1 MTANK
6 SSSLPLLEL
15 DTLRTVVAI
24 AETGNFSAAAEV
36 VFRTPS
42 AVSMQIKKAE
52 SLLGRPLFKRDSRSV
67 VATPEG
73 ERLVQHGK
81 RMLALNREVM
91 ATFISPDVVGVV
103 RLGAP
108 DDMIE
113 HILPDL
119 LCRFAHSHAGIT
131 VDVVVDSSAKLR
143 EKVLGG
149 ELDLAMVTCAPET
162 PPQSDMEILFEEP
175 LTWAGMRHGI
185 AHEQNPL
192 PISVWEEGCS
202 WRNAGIK
209 SLADCKRDYRIALMS
224 AHIAGQRAAILA
236 DLAVAPIP
244 VSACV
249 NGIVAL
255 GPQQGLPTL
264 GNYVLG
270 MIISDRISKPAEAAA
285 DHLRAC
291 FAAQQPPASSLAGG
305 NAMPI

>member
-1 MTANK
+1 M
-6 SSSLPLLEL
+6 SSHSPTPLPLLEL
-15 DTLRTVVAI
+15 DTLRTLVAI

-42 AVSMQIKKAE
+42 AVSMQVKKAE
-52 SLLGRPLFKRDSRSV
+52 TLLGRPLFKRDSRSV
-67 VATPEG
+67 VATPDG

-81 RMLALNREVM
+81 RMLALNREMM

-119 LCRFAHSHAGIT
+119 LCRFADTHCGIT
-131 VDVVVDSSAKLR
+131 VDVVVDSSVKLR
-143 EKVLGG
+143 EKVNSG
-149 ELDLAMVTCAPET
+149 ELDLAMVTCAPESSQAT
-162 PPQSDMEILFEEP
+162 DMEILFEEP

-202 WRNAGIK
+202 WRNAGIN
-209 SLADCKRDYRIALMS
+209 SLADCNREYRIALMS
-224 AHIAGQRAAILA
+224 AHISGQRAAILA
-236 DLAVAPIP
+236 DLAIAPIP

-249 NGIVAL
+249 NGIVPL
-255 GPQQGLPTL
+255 GAQQGLPAL
-264 GNYVLG
+264 GNYALG
-270 MIISDRISKPAEAAA
+270 MILSDDISTPAKAAA

-291 FAAQQPPASSLAGG
+291 FAAQAAPALSLAGG
-305 NAMPI
+305 SRAK

>member
-1 MTANK
+1 M
-6 SSSLPLLEL
+6 SSHSPTPLPLLEL
-15 DTLRTVVAI
+15 DTLRTLVAI

-42 AVSMQIKKAE
+42 AVSMQVKKAE
-52 SLLGRPLFKRDSRSV
+52 TLLGRPLFKRDSRSV
-67 VATPEG
+67 VATPDG

-81 RMLALNREVM
+81 RMLALNREMM

-119 LCRFAHSHAGIT
+119 LCRFANTHCGIT
-131 VDVVVDSSAKLR
+131 VDVVVDSSVKLR
-143 EKVLGG
+143 EKVNNGA
-149 ELDLAMVTCAPET
+149 LDLAMVTCAPESSQAT
-162 PPQSDMEILFEEP
+162 DMEILFEEP

-202 WRNAGIK
+202 WRNAGIN
-209 SLADCKRDYRIALMS
+209 SLADCNRDYRIALMS
-224 AHIAGQRAAILA
+224 AHISGQRAAILA
-236 DLAVAPIP
+236 DLAIAPIP

-249 NGIVAL
+249 NGIVPL
-255 GPQQGLPTL
+255 GAQQGLPAL
-264 GNYVLG
+264 GNYALG
-270 MIISDRISKPAEAAA
+270 LILSEQISKPAEAAA

-291 FAAQQPPASSLAGG
+291 FAAQAAPALSLAGG
-305 NAMPI
+305 SRAK